1 MARCN
6 QVKITDMISEK
17 RLGDDSPNA
26 LKLKSLLVV
35 ICLIAFTGVSS
46 FATEKDYLWEKRSNA
61 QVDWQIGLANLL
73 LNENPEEKELI
84 QMQLDLQIN
93 YIRIRNEKY
102 YYLLKNNPSRL
113 DRDNGHLQWA
123 NFEWTENDEFNLL
136 KLNDEYEK
144 LKYEHELL
152 NSKNAGHLSLTKVRE
167 SFISIQEQDNY
178 QELYKKLKNT
188 FIEIDQELAR

>member
-1 MARCN
+1 MVYGMARCN

-123 NFEWTENDEFNLL
+123 NFEWTENDEFNLNICL
-136 KLNDEYEK
+136 GL
-144 LKYEHELL
+144 
-152 NSKNAGHLSLTKVRE
+152 
-167 SFISIQEQDNY
+167 
-178 QELYKKLKNT
+178 LYKLVLHSCGNQ
-188 FIEIDQELAR
+188 FIIL